1 MNDRQKIL
9 SCLIGLARA
18 AEGNEGKLDGETDR
32 LVCTALSAIGEEKI
46 SSDAVDYILSAL
58 RKEKK
63 RIAPDCF
70 SCASPCGR
78 TDDPDL
84 SALSDSPEVS
94 ERAGESSVR
103 HITDREIE
111 NPAEGDNI
119 PDNLDTVK
127 RRENHGADHTQRQV
141 CDACSGE

>member
-1 MNDRQKIL
+1 MDDRQKIL
-9 SCLIGLARA
+9 SSLIGIARA

-32 LVCTALSAIGEEKI
+32 LVCTALSAIAEEKI

-94 ERAGESSVR
+94 DLKERLVETLISLSCEKKINPSVYKALYLIGYGGLSR
-103 HITDREIE
+103 T
-111 NPAEGDNI
+111 
-119 PDNLDTVK
+119 
-127 RRENHGADHTQRQV
+127 
-141 CDACSGE
+141 DACQLLNGLESLL

>member
-1 MNDRQKIL
+1 MDDRQKIL
-9 SCLIGLARA
+9 SSLIGLARA
-18 AEGNEGKLDGETDR
+18 VEGNEGKLDGETDR
-32 LVCTALSAIGEEKI
+32 LVCTALSAIAEEKI

-70 SCASPCGR
+70 FCASPCGR

-94 ERAGESSVR
+94 DLKERLVETLISLSCEKK
-103 HITDREIE
+103 I
-111 NPAEGDNI
+111 NPPVYKALYLIGYGG
-119 PDNLDTVK
+119 LSRT
-127 RRENHGADHTQRQV
+127 
-141 CDACSGE
+141 DACQLLNGLESLL

>member
-1 MNDRQKIL
+1 MDDRQKIL
-9 SCLIGLARA
+9 SSLIGLARA
-18 AEGNEGKLDGETDR
+18 VEGNEGKLDGETDR

-46 SSDAVDYILSAL
+46 SSDAVDYILSVL

-84 SALSDSPEVS
+84 SALSDSPEVRDLKEKLVETLIS
-94 ERAGESSVR
+94 LSCEKKMNPSVYKALYM
-103 HITDREIE
+103 IGYD
-111 NPAEGDNI
+111 G
-119 PDNLDTVK
+119 LS
-127 RRENHGADHTQRQV
+127 HT
-141 CDACSGE
+141 DACQLLNGLESLL

>member
-1 MNDRQKIL
+1 MDDRQKIL
-9 SCLIGLARA
+9 SSLIGIARA

-32 LVCTALSAIGEEKI
+32 LVCTALSAIAEEKI
-46 SSDAVDYILSAL
+46 GSDAVDYILSAL

-94 ERAGESSVR
+94 DLKERLVETLISLSCEKKINPSVYKALYLIGYDGLSR
-103 HITDREIE
+103 T
-111 NPAEGDNI
+111 
-119 PDNLDTVK
+119 
-127 RRENHGADHTQRQV
+127 
-141 CDACSGE
+141 DACQLLNGLESLL

>member
-1 MNDRQKIL
+1 MDDRQKIL
-9 SCLIGLARA
+9 SSLIGIARA

-32 LVCTALSAIGEEKI
+32 LVCTALSAIAEEKI
-46 SSDAVDYILSAL
+46 GSDAVDYILSAL

-94 ERAGESSVR
+94 DLKERLVETLISLSCEKKINPSVYKALYLIGYDGLSR
-103 HITDREIE
+103 T
-111 NPAEGDNI
+111 
-119 PDNLDTVK
+119 
-127 RRENHGADHTQRQV
+127 
-141 CDACSGE
+141 DACQLLNVLESLL